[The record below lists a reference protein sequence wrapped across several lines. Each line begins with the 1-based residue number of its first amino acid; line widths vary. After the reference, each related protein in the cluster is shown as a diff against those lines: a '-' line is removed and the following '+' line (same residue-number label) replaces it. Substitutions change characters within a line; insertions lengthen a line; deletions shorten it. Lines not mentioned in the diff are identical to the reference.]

1 MNIQKGVIR
10 IRKSKKNRQ
19 QHSGM
24 FKLYL
29 CLFYFS
35 DIECHNH
42 PCMHGGICTDDQ
54 KSGHTCHCPLGFT
67 GLNCEIGIY
76 ILPTWQDI

>member
-1 MNIQKGVIR
+1 MYV
-10 IRKSKKNRQ
+10 
-19 QHSGM
+19 
-24 FKLYL
+24 
-29 CLFYFS
+29 YFS
-35 DIECHNH
+35 DIECHSH

-54 KSGHTCHCPLGFT
+54 MSGHTCHCPLGFT